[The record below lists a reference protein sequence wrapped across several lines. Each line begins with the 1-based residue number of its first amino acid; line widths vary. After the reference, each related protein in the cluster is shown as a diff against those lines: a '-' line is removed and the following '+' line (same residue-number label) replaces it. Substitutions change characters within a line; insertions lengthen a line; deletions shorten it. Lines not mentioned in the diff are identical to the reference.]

1 MKNIVILMDGMADYP
16 IEALGNK
23 TPMEV
28 AVKPN
33 IDALA
38 KKSEVFLV
46 KTVPESL
53 KPGSDVANLA
63 VMGYNPEEVYTG
75 RSPLEA
81 ASIGVELSDTETT
94 FRANLV
100 TLGGEGEYEDLY
112 MKDYSSEEIT
122 TEEAAELIECI
133 KENIQIPNISFYAGT
148 SYRHLMV
155 WDNAPESFKLTPPHD
170 ISGKAVAEY
179 LPSDPVILNI
189 MKQSREILKN
199 HPVNIARK
207 ERGLNTAD
215 SLWIWGEGKRPA
227 LAPFKEMYNVN
238 GAVISAVDLIKG
250 IGQIAKMKVI
260 EVDGA
265 TGNINSNFDGKA
277 KAALETILGDCDYL
291 YLHMEAP
298 DECGHRGET
307 DNKIKSIE
315 LIDQKVVGY
324 LTEGLKKAG
333 IDFRMMIM
341 PDHPT
346 PIATR
351 THARDAVPC
360 LIYDSTDEKQGPDCF
375 CEKSAEGRIF
385 EPGYKIASYF
395 IK

>member
-23 TPMEV
+23 TPME
-28 AVKPN
+28 AAYKPN

-46 KTVPESL
+46 KTVPDSL

-81 ASIGVELSDTETT
+81 ASIGVELSDTETA

-100 TLGGEGEYEDLY
+100 SLGGEGEYEDLY
-112 MKDYSSEEIT
+112 MKDYSSDEIT
-122 TEEAAELIECI
+122 TEEAAELIESV
-133 KENIQIPNISFYAGT
+133 KENIKLPNISFYAGI

-155 WDNAPESFKLTPPHD
+155 WDKAPESFTLTPPHD
-170 ISGKAVAEY
+170 ISGKGVAEY
-179 LPSDPVILNI
+179 LPSDPTILDI
-189 MKQSREILKN
+189 MKQSRKILKD
-199 HPVNIARK
+199 HPVNVSRR

-227 LAPFKEMYNVN
+227 LASFKEMYNVN

-250 IGQIAKMKVI
+250 IGSIAKMKVI
-260 EVDGA
+260 EVEGA

-277 KAALETILGDCDYL
+277 KAALDALLGDYDYV

-307 DNKIKSIE
+307 ENKIKSIE
-315 LIDQKVVGY
+315 IIDKKVVGY
-324 LTEGLKKAG
+324 IADGLKKAG
-333 IDFRMMIM
+333 VDFRMMIM

-346 PIATR
+346 PIQTR

-360 LIYDSTDEKQGPDCF
+360 MIYDSA
-375 CEKSAEGRIF
+375 CEKEGKESFTEKNAEGRIF